1 MQAPAKSAP
10 AGAEATPL
18 AAVVARL
25 AVRLA
30 AVINAALQQ
39 LIRQL
44 EVPNAVTPLQKMG
57 TNCAIC
63 HCARHSRLNSTALT
77 HVYPYAG
84 V

>member
-1 MQAPAKSAP
+1 MQAPAQSAP

-44 EVPNAVTPLQKMG
+44 EVPNAVTTLQKLGQIAPFAIAPG
-57 TNCAIC
+57 TVG
-63 HCARHSRLNSTALT
+63 STARL
-77 HVYPYAG
+77 
-84 V
+84 